1 MILYQNHELD
11 HIHSQVIYLS
21 NLGTPIMF
29 GANPIPE
36 TEIDSSNSTNSSI
49 TSNDADVL
57 NSGRANYNDT
67 LETNRL
73 KYLSSVGIFSTSP
86 TLKLELMNST
96 TTNNLQDETASSI
109 STTENDF
116 VCAFYNPE
124 YIIYSSL
131 CSFFIPCVF
140 MVFLYSRIFWVSISN
155 FHKYYFSPSFFTL
168 S

>member
-1 MILYQNHELD
+1 
-11 HIHSQVIYLS
+11 
-21 NLGTPIMF
+21 MF

-49 TSNDADVL
+49 VSHNAEVS
-57 NSGRANYNDT
+57 NSGRANHNET
-67 LETNRL
+67 LETTRL

-96 TTNNLQDETASSI
+96 TTNDLQHEAASSI

-155 FHKYYFSPSFFTL
+155 FMNNMFHL
-168 S
+168 